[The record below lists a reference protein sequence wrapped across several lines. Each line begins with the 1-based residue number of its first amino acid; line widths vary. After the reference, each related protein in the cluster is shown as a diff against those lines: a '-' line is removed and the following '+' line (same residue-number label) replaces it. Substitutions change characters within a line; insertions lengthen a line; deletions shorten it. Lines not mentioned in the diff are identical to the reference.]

1 MNIDIIKNRI
11 IILKELN
18 TSNSEFIVNLFE
30 YYLRIYNTALTPIE
44 IIQNYKYEELI
55 KR

>member
-1 MNIDIIKNRI
+1 MTKHYFQLIMIK
-11 IILKELN
+11 IILYL
-18 TSNSEFIVNLFE
+18 